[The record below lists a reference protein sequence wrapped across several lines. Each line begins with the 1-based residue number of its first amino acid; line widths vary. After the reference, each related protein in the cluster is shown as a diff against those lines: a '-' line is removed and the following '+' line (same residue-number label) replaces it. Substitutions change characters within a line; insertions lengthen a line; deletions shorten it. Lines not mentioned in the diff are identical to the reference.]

1 MSEQRNSAAPAVL
14 VGVDGSKGSMSA
26 VDWAARTAAET
37 ERILFLCM
45 VIPTEHAYWFPREPI
60 LNDGLR
66 TLGEEVLSN
75 AREQVLAS
83 YPQLRCISEL
93 VSGQPVE
100 QLVRL
105 TGSDDLL
112 VLGGHGAGWVQR
124 VLVGSTCAQAAA
136 HAIGTVVVTRTQGVR
151 EDGPIVAG
159 VDDSSHAHKVLAFGF
174 ETAARLGRT
183 LHVVHVVPV
192 PPVLSLQGVNLINES
207 ETAGRDVATEVLDN
221 LLSRWAE
228 KYPQVRMER
237 EIVSGVPGRILVQ
250 QSSYASLLVVSS
262 RGRGGFA
269 GLLLGSV
276 SQHVLA
282 LADCPVAIA
291 H

>member
-14 VGVDGSKGSMSA
+14 VGVDGSTGSMSA
-26 VDWAARTAAET
+26 VEWAARTAAET
-37 ERILFLCM
+37 GRILFLCM
-45 VIPTEHAYWFPREPI
+45 VIPTEHAYWFTREPI
-60 LNDGLR
+60 LTDELR
-66 TLGEEVLSN
+66 LRGEEVLSK
-75 AREQVLAS
+75 ARDHALDA
-83 YPQLRCISEL
+83 YPQLHCISDL
-93 VSGQPVE
+93 VSGQPAE

-105 TGSDDLL
+105 TGPDDLL

-124 VLVGSTCAQAAA
+124 LQVGSTCAQAAA
-136 HAIGTVVVTRTQGVR
+136 HASGTVVVTRTPGFR

-159 VDDSSHAHKVLAFGF
+159 VDDSAHAHKVLAFGF

-183 LHVVHVVPV
+183 LHAVHVVPV
-192 PPVLSLQGVNLINES
+192 PPVLSLQGVTLINES
-207 ETAGRDVATEVLDN
+207 ETAGREVATDVLDN
-221 LLSRWAE
+221 LLNRWAE
-228 KYPQVRMER
+228 KYPQVRLER
-237 EIVSGVPGRILVQ
+237 EIASGAPGRILVQ
-250 QSSYASLLVVSS
+250 QSQYASLMVVSS

-282 LADCPVAIA
+282 LAECPVAIA